1 MLHTQVEHSAMQ
13 EAASAV
19 ELTTQLVNDLAVQ
32 VRVFVLQTSLF
43 WFDLGAR
50 QLTKATPLLHLGY
63 TQMHIVHACSK
74 ILCMILCI
82 KQEAV
87 RA

>member
-1 MLHTQVEHSAMQ
+1 MQ

-43 WFDLGAR
+43 WFDAGAR
-50 QLTKATPLLHLGY
+50 QLTHAMPLLHLGY
-63 TQMHIVHACSK
+63 TQMHF
-74 ILCMILCI
+74 
-82 KQEAV
+82 V
-87 RA
+87 RYCAWYYA